1 MPKRRRGERDGGR
14 TANRRRR
21 HLYLIFDDW
30 SRGYS
35 IRKVNLEGGGG
46 EQRLPDAFWRVE
58 AERGMPEV
66 FTSAFGARIVA
77 LHGARKDK
85 PEDNDR
91 LDAIQ
96 IVDVRTRS
104 LVSAPASIFMHRPV
118 CYFPIA
124 GDRLFLLDAWT
135 FKLCRLPQQDA
146 PHHPEPDDDDD
157 DDADDDV
164 GSRIRSLW
172 RHLPLPTLSVG
183 SVTITGLCLMG
194 AINSYAVHSDGRTL
208 LVSTKNKV
216 GDEDGSSE
224 DAWTL
229 PFTGRGHFDRDLD
242 AIVALSKDPDTLGH
256 LYSCHFTNADTGKDL
271 CRPESSEEDNPID
284 ETGNSSSR
292 LCSAPAWKLSKE
304 KVLSE
309 DPAERHVGAT
319 LLYMGRRSKFC
330 VVECLAVDD
339 DGVGARHRHH
349 QAPPLLEEEEP
360 PPQGG
365 VVVLPCSRYVY
376 RVVTFSPRYDEMG
389 DLRVKRP
396 RVVWYNVPSKATAE
410 FVRGDPVAFWL

>member
-1 MPKRRRGERDGGR
+1 MPKRRRSERDGGR
-14 TANRRRR
+14 TANRRRRR

-35 IRKVNLEGGGG
+35 IRKVNLEGGGGGG

-66 FTSAFGARIVA
+66 FTSAFGTRIVA

-104 LVSAPASIFMHRPV
+104 LVSAPASNFMHRPV
-118 CYFPIA
+118 CYFPVA

-157 DDADDDV
+157 DADDD
-164 GSRIRSLW
+164 GSPLPCSYDGVESEWDREYDRWW
-172 RHLPLPTLSVG
+172 RHFPLPTLSVG

-208 LVSTKNKV
+208 LVSTKNK
-216 GDEDGSSE
+216 
-224 DAWTL
+224 WTL

-256 LYSCHFTNADTGKDL
+256 LYSCHVTNADTGKEL
-271 CRPESSEEDNPID
+271 CRPESSEGDSPID
-284 ETGNSSSR
+284 ETGNSSGR

-339 DGVGARHRHH
+339 DGGGGARHHHH
-349 QAPPLLEEEEP
+349 QAPPL
-360 PPQGG
+360 PQGG

-376 RVVTFSPRYDEMG
+376 RVVTFSLRYDEMG
-389 DLRVKRP
+389 DLRVKRR
-396 RVVWYNVPSKATAE
+396 RV
-410 FVRGDPVAFWL
+410 R